1 MVRRYRKSDFSLIE
15 VLVALTIIAVSFS
28 VYMRALSL
36 NIKNTGVAK
45 SYITACLLAKKKL
58 TKLALDNK
66 KTNKNDKSKSKNE
79 DENEDKDVTKNEAKE
94 GDFGIDYPGFSWQL
108 KTKKQSKYI
117 ISNELII
124 AFIRNGET
132 RELSFHTLSVDKK
145 ELKKKSTDK
154 NKSKKQ
160 VPNPDAG
167 KKTS

>member
-58 TKLALDNK
+58 TKLSLNDK
-66 KTNKNDKSKSKNE
+66 KTNKNDQSKSKDE
-79 DENEDKDVTKNEAKE
+79 DEGINENEAKK
-94 GDFGIDYPGFSWQL
+94 GDFGIDYLGFSWEL

-132 RELSFHTLSVDKK
+132 RELSFHTLSVNKK
-145 ELKKKSTDK
+145 ELKKNSTDK

-160 VPNPDAG
+160 VPDG
-167 KKTS
+167 GEKTS